1 MAVKLKWWKILTIVL
16 VIYTLIAGLL
26 MPVPHLAILH
36 ETIRNL
42 YYHVPMWFGM
52 IAILA
57 ASVWYSIV
65 YLRTFDYKADIK
77 AAQTAEVGIVFG
89 ILGLL
94 TGMIW
99 ANYTWGEPWSND
111 PKQNASAVAMLI
123 YLAYFVLR
131 GAVEDEDKRAKLSA
145 VYNIF
150 AFCMLIPLLFII
162 PRLATV
168 DSLHPGNGGNPAFAK
183 YDLDSNMRL
192 VFYPAV
198 MGWTLLA
205 FWLADIKT
213 RLQTIEWKRLM
224 DDNN

>member
-1 MAVKLKWWKILTIVL
+1 MAIKLKWWKILTIVL

-26 MPVPHLAILH
+26 MPVPRLAILH

-168 DSLHPGNGGNPAFAK
+168 DSLHPGNGGNPAFGG
-183 YDLDSNMRL
+183 YDLDHQMRL
-192 VFYPAV
+192 IFYPTII
-198 MGWTLLA
+198 GWIFMS
-205 FWLADIKT
+205 FWLANIVW
-213 RLQTIEWKRLM
+213 RWLVLENRQLFVAH
-224 DDNN
+224 